1 MLGIAC
7 AIFLDY
13 YSLTNIRFTPQLA
26 AQLDRR
32 LVAQQESL
40 GQALHLEVRAD
51 IAQLE
56 QQMQALA
63 GKMELILAAI
73 QSPTPGHDP
82 GIDTRTPVTRRERL
96 ST

>member
-1 MLGIAC
+1 MLGIAY
-7 AIFLDY
+7 AIFLAY

-82 GIDTRTPVTRRERL
+82 DMTGR
-96 ST
+96 